1 MGWEEAVAVG
11 AHARA
16 HDHSAG
22 QALPRR
28 IGCLQ
33 SVPSSNVNHRVP
45 DAAPP
50 LVRRANS
57 AHRRVRRSSRFI
69 MNVTYVDSRILL
81 PITNYQLLTW
91 EFKLKSHKYRLQK
104 RDSVAPHLTP
114 PPAMRET
121 RSTIDSQNTV
131 GGGEQHGRGGAGRG
145 AKWNGREAVRGQ
157 RTARDRVHTALLF
170 MHQIRQR

>member
-1 MGWEEAVAVG
+1 MLA
-11 AHARA
+11 
-16 HDHSAG
+16 
-22 QALPRR
+22 
-28 IGCLQ
+28 I
-33 SVPSSNVNHRVP
+33 HRVMERQP
-45 DAAPP
+45 QSSGCAAPP

-69 MNVTYVDSRILL
+69 INASYIDSRILL

-121 RSTIDSQNTV
+121 RSIRKIRWGRTTWA
-131 GGGEQHGRGGAGRG
+131 GRGVKWNWAGRG

-157 RTARDRVHTALLF
+157 RTAPRDRAHTALLLMH